1 MVAEVH
7 CLCMQHSKHQIFET
21 MYRETVIT
29 WDYPLFEALNFEGG
43 AFVDGLMLAIS
54 GIAMWIPLYL
64 LILYMVWRRWS
75 WRGVVALILAVA
87 LALGAADLL
96 AGIFKHTGPLKNL
109 WADFPARLRPMFSE
123 GLSDINIPSTNHGR
137 YGTVSA
143 HAATIVSLSIVSAY
157 AVGRRWFSLLMAFVA
172 LLICYSRIYLA
183 CHFPQDILLGAALG
197 TLTAL
202 LGILFFRRVAGKDKR
217 W

>member
-1 MVAEVH
+1 MNH
-7 CLCMQHSKHQIFET
+7 T
-21 MYRETVIT
+21 T

-43 AFVDGLMLAIS
+43 AMLDWLMSAIS
-54 GIAMWIPLYL
+54 GTVMWIPLYL

-75 WRGVVALILAVA
+75 WRGVVALLVAVG

-96 AGIFKHTGPLKNL
+96 AGIFKHSGPLKNL
-109 WADFPARLRPMFSE
+109 LPDFPARLRPMFSE
-123 GLSDINIPSTNHGR
+123 GLSDVNIPSTNHGR

-157 AVGRRWFSLLMAFVA
+157 AIHRRWFSWLITVVA
-172 LLICYSRIYLA
+172 IVICYSRIYLA

-197 TLTAL
+197 IITAT
-202 LGILFFRRVAGKDKR
+202 LGILVFRAIAGKDKR

>member
-1 MVAEVH
+1 MK
-7 CLCMQHSKHQIFET
+7 QT
-21 MYRETVIT
+21 T

-43 AFVDGLMLAIS
+43 AALDWLMTAIS

-87 LALGAADLL
+87 LALGSADLL
-96 AGIFKHTGPLKNL
+96 AGIFKHSGPLKNL
-109 WADFPARLRPMFSE
+109 WPDFPARLRPMFSE
-123 GLSDINIPSTNHGR
+123 GIADINIPSTSHGR

-157 AVGRRWFSLLMAFVA
+157 AIGRRWFGWLSASVA
-172 LLICYSRIYLA
+172 LLVCYSRIYLA

-197 TLTAL
+197 TVTATF
-202 LGILFFRRVAGKDKR
+202 GILLFRATAGKNKR